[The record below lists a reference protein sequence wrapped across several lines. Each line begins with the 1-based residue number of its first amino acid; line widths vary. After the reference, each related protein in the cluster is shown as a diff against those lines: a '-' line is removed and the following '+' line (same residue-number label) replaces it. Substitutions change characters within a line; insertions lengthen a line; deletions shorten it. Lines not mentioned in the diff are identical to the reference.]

1 MSVRQRLFDRL
12 PEIYRI
18 RDAEQTPAGQ
28 LEAYLGI
35 LDEAQGAIHASI
47 DALYHDF
54 FIETCD
60 DWVIPY
66 LADLLGVSHLSGEAR
81 TLRADVARTVHHRR
95 RKGTLGAVESL
106 VHALSGWAVHTVE
119 MRERLAWHQHLN
131 HLRPGVGGLPPQE
144 TVLSASAP
152 RPGGEAAVATLP
164 HISGPA
170 RGGTVTVRDPATLAF
185 VNTAFDPFGH
195 VADLKP
201 PTRGVSGHNLP
212 NLAIFLWRLE
222 DYLTP
227 VSQPGFVDTE
237 VQPAPAAGFATHAVR
252 VELHPLARPMQL
264 FNTHRYHADDEPPD
278 LTHPDAVPGPMP
290 AARLTTGRPAGRPA
304 QYLAVDAYTP
314 PRPLRP
320 GAHAVGL
327 TLHLPAAQFAGVPWT
342 FRGANLY
349 RWERCLQPRLREN
362 EVVIDPR
369 GRVVFGLAGA
379 SAAARAAALEG
390 GLRVSA
396 THGFSGPTGA
406 QPVPRAPAP
415 AAWLDAVP
423 VVRVV
428 DFHADPNGLTDAL
441 ADLHQLAAPLIVEI
455 RDSMTHELDLDTVV
469 GTVTEAGLRTLRPS
483 RSVWI
488 RAASGERPVI
498 RLARPLAFRPSDVTG
513 PDADALMATLTVR
526 LEGLYVSADYGPATP
541 LIARAAVHRLEIE
554 QCTLD
559 PGGWVNLENVRQ
571 PIRRAF
577 ACDNTYGFPPGAERD
592 AFDQTPEIVLQQSIA
607 GPLALDHGYRLYVAG
622 TIVDAGTGVGAAA
635 PALALH
641 AATGDPETGWGA
653 QLTVGLPEDYV
664 GERAPRA
671 LAGLTCFGRMRAESA
686 TGSGGIWVHRLE
698 VHNTLA
704 GCIRYSF
711 FSGDGDRLPQ
721 HHGCV
726 FGTDA
731 RLAFTSEVWGRPGY
745 GQLTM
750 DCDRRLLEQGPG
762 SDEMGAFGYL
772 LNTHRWKNVNI
783 RLREFVPVG
792 VRALLIPIT

>member
-1 MSVRQRLFDRL
+1 MSVRPPLFQRL

-18 RDAEQTPAGQ
+18 RDTERTPAGQ

-35 LDEAQGAIHASI
+35 LDEAQSAIHANI

-66 LADLLGVSHLSGEAR
+66 IADLLGVSHLSGDPR

-106 VHALSGWAVHTVE
+106 VFALSGWAVHTVE
-119 MRERLAWHQHLN
+119 MRERLAWHQHVN

-144 TVLSASAP
+144 TVLSTSAP
-152 RPGGEAAVATLP
+152 QPGALPAVQTP
-164 HISGPA
+164 SHISGPA

-195 VADLKP
+195 VVDLKP
-201 PTRGVSGHNLP
+201 PTRGVSGYNLP

-222 DYLTP
+222 DYLVP
-227 VSQPGFVDTE
+227 VSQPGLIETQ
-237 VQPAPAAGFATHAVR
+237 VQAAPPAGFATRAVR
-252 VELHPLARPMQL
+252 VELHPVAEPMLL
-264 FNTHRYHADDEPPD
+264 FNTHRYHADDEPPN
-278 LTHPDAVPGPMP
+278 LTLPDAVPGPMP

-304 QYLAVDAYTP
+304 QYVSVDAYAP
-314 PRPLRP
+314 PRPARP
-320 GAHAVGL
+320 GAGAVGL
-327 TLHLPAAQFAGVPWT
+327 TLHLPAAQFTGVPWT

-349 RWERCLQPRLREN
+349 RWERCLQPRLRAN
-362 EVVIDPR
+362 EIVIDPR
-369 GRVVFGLAGA
+369 GRVVFGLAGP
-379 SAAARAAALEG
+379 SAAARAAALETA
-390 GLRVSA
+390 LRVSA
-396 THGFSGPTGA
+396 TYGFSGPTGA
-406 QPVPRAPAP
+406 HPVPRAPTP
-415 AAWLDAVP
+415 GSWLDAVP

-428 DFHADPNGLTDAL
+428 DFHANPNGLRDAL

-455 RDSMTHELDLDTVV
+455 RDSMTHDLDLDTVV
-469 GTVTEAGLRTLRPS
+469 GTVTEAGLRTLLPS
-483 RSVWI
+483 QSVWI

-513 PDADALMATLTVR
+513 PGADALMSGLTVR
-526 LEGLYVSADYGPATP
+526 LEGLYLSADYDPATP

-559 PGGWVNLENVRQ
+559 PGGAVDLENVRR
-571 PIRRAF
+571 PIRRAM
-577 ACDNTYGFPPGAERD
+577 ACDNTYGFPAGPERD
-592 AFDQTPEIVLQQSIA
+592 AFDQVPEIVLRQTVA
-607 GPLALDHGYRLYVAG
+607 GPLALDDGYRLYAAG
-622 TIVDAGTGVGAAA
+622 SIIDAGTGVGAVA
-635 PALALH
+635 PALAVH
-641 AATGDPETGWGA
+641 AATGDPETGWGPD
-653 QLTVGLPEDYV
+653 LTLGLPDDYFAQPPP
-664 GERAPRA
+664 GAGS
-671 LAGLTCFGRMRAESA
+671 GLTCFGRMRVESA
-686 TGSGGIWVHRLE
+686 TGSGGVWVHRLE

-704 GCIRYSF
+704 GCLRYSY

-726 FGTDA
+726 FGGDA
-731 RLAFTSEVWGRPGY
+731 RLEFTSETWGRPGY
-745 GQLTM
+745 AQPAAG
-750 DCDRRLLEQGPG
+750 CDRRLLEQGPG
-762 SDEMGAFGYL
+762 NDEMGAFGYL

>member
-18 RDAEQTPAGQ
+18 RDAELTPAGL

-35 LDEAQGAIHASI
+35 LDEAGTAIHANI

-66 LADLLGVSHLSGEAR
+66 LADLLGVSHLSGAAR

-106 VHALSGWAVHTVE
+106 VFALSGWAVHTLE
-119 MRERLAWHQHLN
+119 MRERLAWQQHVN

-144 TVLSASAP
+144 TVLSTSAP
-152 RPGGEAAVATLP
+152 QPGGLPAVDTPP

-170 RGGTVTVRDPATLAF
+170 RGGTVTVRDPATLSF

-201 PTRGVSGHNLP
+201 PTRGVSGYNLP

-222 DYLTP
+222 EYTVP
-227 VSQPGFVDTE
+227 VSQPGLVATQ
-237 VQPAPAAGFATHAVR
+237 VQPAPPAGFATHAVR
-252 VELHPLARPMQL
+252 VELHPLAEPTLL
-264 FNTHRYHADDEPPD
+264 FNTHRYHADDEPPN
-278 LTHPDAVPGPMP
+278 LTRPDAVPGPMP
-290 AARLTTGRPAGRPA
+290 AARLTTGRPAGRPD
-304 QYLAVDAYTP
+304 QYVAIDAYTP

-320 GAHAVGL
+320 GADAVGL
-327 TLHLPAAQFAGVPWT
+327 TLHLPAADFTGIPWT

-349 RWERCLQPRLREN
+349 RWERCLMPRLRAN
-362 EVVIDPR
+362 EIVIDPR
-369 GRVVFGLAGA
+369 GRVVIGLAGA
-379 SAAARAAALEG
+379 GAAARAATLEDA
-390 GLRVSA
+390 LRVSA

-406 QPVPRAPAP
+406 QPVPRAPTAT
-415 AAWLDAVP
+415 AWQDATP
-423 VVRVV
+423 IVRVV
-428 DFHADPNGLTDAL
+428 DFHADPNGLRDAL
-441 ADLHQLAAPLIVEI
+441 ADLHELTAPLIVEI
-455 RDSMTHELDLDTVV
+455 RDSMTHDLDLSAVA
-469 GTVTEAGLRTLRPS
+469 GTATEAGLRTLRPS
-483 RSVWI
+483 QSVWI

-513 PDADALMATLTVR
+513 PGADALMASLTVR
-526 LEGLYVSADYGPATP
+526 LEGLYLGADYDVAMP
-541 LIARAAVHRLEIE
+541 LIARVAVHRLEIE
-554 QCTLD
+554 QCTLE
-559 PGGWVNLENVRQ
+559 PGGWVDLEDTRQ
-571 PIRRAF
+571 PMRRAV
-577 ACDNTYGFPPGAERD
+577 ACDNGYGFPPGPERD
-592 AFDQTPEIVLQQSIA
+592 AFDQLPEIVLQQSVA
-607 GPLALDHGYRLYVAG
+607 GAIALDDGYRVFAAG
-622 TIVDAGTGVGAAA
+622 TIIDAGAGVGATV

-641 AATGDPETGWGA
+641 AASGDPETAWGA
-653 QLTVGLPEDYV
+653 ELTLGLPPDYV
-664 GERAPRA
+664 EERAPKA
-671 LAGLTCFGRMRAESA
+671 LAGLTCFGRMRVERA

-698 VHNTLA
+698 VHDTLA
-704 GCIRYSF
+704 GCLRYSY

-721 HHGCV
+721 HHACV

-731 RLAFTSEVWGRPGY
+731 RLAFTSDLWGRPGY
-745 GQLTM
+745 AQLAQ
-750 DCDRRLLEQGPG
+750 DGDRRLFEHGPG
-762 SDEMGAFGYL
+762 NDEMGAFGYL